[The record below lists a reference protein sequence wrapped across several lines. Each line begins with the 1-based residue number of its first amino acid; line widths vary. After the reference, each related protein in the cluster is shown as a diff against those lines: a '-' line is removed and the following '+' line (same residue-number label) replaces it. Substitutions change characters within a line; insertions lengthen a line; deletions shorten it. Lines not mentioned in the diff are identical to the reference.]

1 MKVKHFFYLLLAL
14 PLMFVACD
22 DPDVQPA
29 PELKLNSEA
38 TVSFEADG
46 GNGEIS
52 YEIKNAI
59 NGVNLTATTDAP
71 EWITNITVGEKVNYT
86 VEKNESEEARS
97 GKITLKYEACEAVIT
112 VNQAG
117 AVITPEPD
125 VVEYVMAGAMRIQDN
140 EIPANVVA
148 LVMADDSE
156 NVELYLGLIGA
167 EGDTVLK
174 AGTYT
179 MEDGTVDEEC
189 AIIIYEPEGGYE
201 FTEATVEVA
210 VEGEVYNFDMNF
222 VDSEGVKVHVTYEGV
237 VYGMEPAP
245 DPEPETIKPVKVV
258 AECYEAGNFW
268 VSIYVS
274 EDLFHDLDMYDT
286 INPNENYLS
295 TGHYSKE
302 DGSID
307 WATWGY
313 IDENDGYYVS
323 SELTAAEIDLTIN
336 DDNTVTLKGYL
347 ESQEGHHGD
356 IDWTGVVEGFTFET
370 EKELSIWTLVGTHN
384 GWNPA
389 AGIEMYVVDGYNV
402 AYGVELTTDSE
413 FKFVKNGAWGGDLGG
428 DVATQPNCRYAT
440 GSSNIKVT
448 EAGTYDIYLNGDTDT
463 YYIMSE
469 GKLPSEAGDPTPVE
483 PDVEWNVIGDFQ
495 SGNWSAPVT
504 MTKDGDYYVAQD
516 VVFANAN
523 NEGLA
528 FKVRKFNNWDND
540 STFGTADGATYELG
554 SEIALVSSTNGGKN
568 IVVEGEVGVAYDV
581 YVDVNNLK
589 VWVMQ
594 DGLKPGAGEP
604 SSYTFTSANVTTVA
618 NGYLAITFSDGSNN
632 LVVEFNN
639 KTDVIEAGEWKSDS
653 TYLEGT
659 ISSAF
664 TKLNGDKVKDGGVC
678 VIYRDGS
685 KYNINMSFETA
696 NGPFTANFDGNIFF
710 EDGTKMGAPKLE
722 VIEVA
727 SVDVGFRA
735 ADGSEMEII
744 FYQNDMNKNAHIID
758 FLPTTPNVKYLEAG
772 TYSMAAGTISQEYSF
787 YRYIST
793 TDKAA
798 LTSAEFTFTHHDDGT
813 TTIVGEFLTVN
824 EQPCSIEWTG
834 KVGGFDF
841 STGGDTNF
849 TEWAENTNIKSL
861 GTTNGAS
868 EYMFCGFSADGSLEI
883 NLDCYSYPSNSDK
896 IWPEGTYNVDSW
908 KMKADFE
915 AAGVYKYCLNDSYGY
930 HNGVKYTLTSGTV
943 DIKHVSGQYEITFDV
958 VTSTGEN
965 LKGKY
970 LGGVG
975 EYGSAKL
982 PN

>member
-125 VVEYVMAGAMRIQDN
+125 ALEFTMAAAIRVHDE
-140 EIPANVVA
+140 EIPANWVA
-148 LVMADDSE
+148 LIMADAAE
-156 NVELYLGLIGA
+156 NTELFIGLIGK

-179 MEDGTVDEEC
+179 MEDGTVSEEC
-189 AIIIYEPEGGYE
+189 GMLTYEPEAGYV

-210 VEGEVYNFDMNF
+210 VEGEFYSFDMNF
-222 VDSEGVKVHVTYEGV
+222 VDTEGVKLHVTYEGV
-237 VYGMEPAP
+237 VIDMNPAP
-245 DPEPETIKPVKVV
+245 APEPETIEPVKVV
-258 AECYEAGNFW
+258 AYTEDSYDAGNF
-268 VSIYVS
+268 ILELYVD
-274 EDLFHDLDMYDT
+274 ENLYHELDMYDT
-286 INPNENYLS
+286 VNPNRNYLS
-295 TGHYSKE
+295 TGHYSMT
-302 DGSID
+302 DGSVGD
-307 WATWGY
+307 WSTYAYMDNGFQQSA
-313 IDENDGYYVS
+313 EV
-323 SELTAAEIDLTIN
+323 TAAEIDLTIN
-336 DDNTVTLKGYL
+336 DDNTVTIKGYF
-347 ESQEGHHGD
+347 ESELGHHGD

-448 EAGTYDIYLNGDTDT
+448 EAGTYDIYLNGATDT
-463 YYIMSE
+463 YYVMSE

-540 STFGTADGATYELG
+540 STFGTADGASYELG
-554 SEIALVSSTNGGKN
+554 SEIAIASATNGGNKN

-581 YVDVNNLK
+581 YVDTNNLK

-594 DGLKPGAGEP
+594 DGLKPGAGAP
-604 SSYTFTSANVTTVA
+604 ANYTFTSANVTTLA
-618 NGYLAITFSDGSNN
+618 DGYLAITFSDGSNN
-632 LVVEFNN
+632 FVVEFNN

-653 TYLEGT
+653 TYEEGT

-664 TKLNGDKVKDGGVC
+664 TKLNGEKVKDGGVC
-678 VIYRDGS
+678 VIYRDDS
-685 KYNINMSFETA
+685 VYNILMSFETA
-696 NGPFTANFDGNIFF
+696 NGPFTANFDGNILFS
-710 EDGTKMGAPKLE
+710 DGSKMGAPKLE
-722 VIEVA
+722 VIEIS
-727 SVDVGFRA
+727 SVDVGYRA
-735 ADGSEMEII
+735 TDGSEMELI

-758 FLPTTPNVKYLEAG
+758 FLPTTPNPKYVEAG
-772 TYSMAAGTISQEYSF
+772 TYSIAAGTISQEYSL
-787 YRYIST
+787 YRYNSST
-793 TDKAA
+793 DTAG
-798 LTSAEFTFTHHDDGT
+798 LTSAEFTLTHNDDGT
-813 TTIVGEFLTVN
+813 TTIVGEFVTVN
-824 EQPCSIEWTG
+824 EQPCTIEWTG
-834 KVGGFDF
+834 KVGGFDLAQ
-841 STGGDTNF
+841 GGDTTY
-849 TEWAENTNIKSL
+849 TEWETVYSTYWAKNEGIINWK
-861 GTTNGAS
+861 
-868 EYMFCGFSADGSLEI
+868 SADGSLYVT
-883 NLDCYSYPSNSDK
+883 LDLYHQKTDDK
-896 IWPEGTYNVDSW
+896 VIPEGTYEVKPFNNSATDYLVQQS
-908 KMKADFE
+908 E
-915 AAGVYKYCLNDSYGY
+915 IT
-930 HNGVKYTLTSGTV
+930 HNGVKGKIMSGSLTVKHISGGYDLSFEFTN
-943 DIKHVSGQYEITFDV
+943 DMGETYKGSYSGAIE
-958 VTSTGEN
+958 
-965 LKGKY
+965 GK
-970 LGGVG
+970 
-975 EYGSAKL
+975 ATN
-982 PN
+982 PA

>member
-237 VYGMEPAP
+237 VYGMEPEP
-245 DPEPETIKPVKVV
+245 EPEPETINPVKVV

-463 YYIMSE
+463 YYVMSE

-540 STFGTADGATYELG
+540 STFGTADGTAYELG
-554 SEIALVSSTNGGKN
+554 SEIAIASATNGGSKN

-581 YVDVNNLK
+581 YVDTNNLK

-594 DGLKPGAGEP
+594 DGLKPGEGAP
-604 SSYTFTSANVTTVA
+604 LSYNFTSASVTNNAVSSMNYMQITFTDGTNNLVA
-618 NGYLAITFSDGSNN
+618 EFNTKTDVIADGMWESASTYEVGTINSLYTKLNGVAVVDGGFCNIFHNSADYTANMEFTTKDGTAFTATFNGNILFSDGS
-632 LVVEFNN
+632 
-639 KTDVIEAGEWKSDS
+639 
-653 TYLEGT
+653 
-659 ISSAF
+659 
-664 TKLNGDKVKDGGVC
+664 
-678 VIYRDGS
+678 
-685 KYNINMSFETA
+685 
-696 NGPFTANFDGNIFF
+696 
-710 EDGTKMGAPKLE
+710 KMGAPKTE
-722 VIEVA
+722 AIEVT
-727 SVDVGFRA
+727 SVDVGYRA
-735 ADGSEMEII
+735 TDGSEMELI

-758 FLPTTPNVKYLEAG
+758 FLPTTPNAKYVEAG
-772 TYSMAAGTISQEYSF
+772 TYSIAAGTISQQYSF
-787 YRYIST
+787 YRYTSS
-793 TDKAA
+793 TDKAE
-798 LTSAEFTFTHHDDGT
+798 LTSAEFTLTHNDDGT
-813 TTIVGEFLTVN
+813 TTIVGEFVTVN
-824 EQPCSIEWTG
+824 EQPCTIEWTG

-841 STGGDTNF
+841 AQGGDTTY
-849 TEWAENTNIKSL
+849 TEWESV
-861 GTTNGAS
+861 NGAYWAKD
-868 EYMFCGFSADGSLEI
+868 EGIINWNSADGSLYVS
-883 NLDCYSYPSNSDK
+883 LDLYHQKTNDK
-896 IWPEGTYNVDSW
+896 VIPEGTYEVKPFNFSATDYIVQ
-908 KMKADFE
+908 E
-915 AAGVYKYCLNDSYGY
+915 CEIT
-930 HNGVKYTLTSGTV
+930 HNGVKGKIMSGSLTVKHISGGYDLSFELTN
-943 DIKHVSGQYEITFDV
+943 DM
-958 VTSTGEN
+958 GEN
-965 LKGKY
+965 YKGSY
-970 LGGVG
+970 SGALGGN
-975 EYGSAKL
+975 ATN
-982 PN
+982 PA

>member
-140 EIPANVVA
+140 EIPANVIA

-189 AIIIYEPEGGYE
+189 AITIYEPEGGYE

-237 VYGMEPAP
+237 VIDMNPAP
-245 DPEPETIKPVKVV
+245 APVPEDIEPVKVV
-258 AECYEAGNFW
+258 AYTEDSYDAGNF
-268 VSIYVS
+268 ILELYVD
-274 EDLFHDLDMYDT
+274 ENLYHELDMYDT
-286 INPNENYLS
+286 VNPNRNYLS
-295 TGHYSKE
+295 TGHYSMT
-302 DGSID
+302 DGSVGD
-307 WATWGY
+307 WSTYAYMDNGFQQSA
-313 IDENDGYYVS
+313 EV
-323 SELTAAEIDLTIN
+323 TAAEIDLTIN
-336 DDNTVTLKGYL
+336 DDNTVTIKGYFQSEL
-347 ESQEGHHGD
+347 GHHGD

-448 EAGTYDIYLNGDTDT
+448 EAGTYDIYLNGATDT
-463 YYIMSE
+463 YYVMSE

-540 STFGTADGATYELG
+540 STFGTADGTAYELG
-554 SEIALVSSTNGGKN
+554 SEIAIASATNGGSKN

-581 YVDVNNLK
+581 YVDTNNLK

-594 DGLKPGAGEP
+594 DGLKPGEGAP
-604 SSYTFTSANVTTVA
+604 LSYNFTSASVTNNAVSSMNYMQITFTDGTNNLVA
-618 NGYLAITFSDGSNN
+618 EFNTKTDVIADGMWESASTYEVGTINSLYTKLNGVAVVDGGFCNIFHNSADYTANMEFTTKDGTAFTATFNGNILFSDGS
-632 LVVEFNN
+632 
-639 KTDVIEAGEWKSDS
+639 
-653 TYLEGT
+653 
-659 ISSAF
+659 
-664 TKLNGDKVKDGGVC
+664 
-678 VIYRDGS
+678 
-685 KYNINMSFETA
+685 
-696 NGPFTANFDGNIFF
+696 
-710 EDGTKMGAPKLE
+710 KMGAPKTE
-722 VIEVA
+722 AIEVT
-727 SVDVGFRA
+727 SVDVGYRA
-735 ADGSEMEII
+735 TDGSEMELI

-758 FLPTTPNVKYLEAG
+758 FLPTTPNAKYVEAG
-772 TYSMAAGTISQEYSF
+772 TYSIAAGTISQQYSF
-787 YRYIST
+787 YRYTSS
-793 TDKAA
+793 TDKAE
-798 LTSAEFTFTHHDDGT
+798 LTSAEFTLTHNDDGT
-813 TTIVGEFLTVN
+813 TTIVGEFVTVN
-824 EQPCSIEWTG
+824 EQPCTIEWTG

-841 STGGDTNF
+841 AQGGDTTY
-849 TEWAENTNIKSL
+849 TEWESV
-861 GTTNGAS
+861 NGAYWAKD
-868 EYMFCGFSADGSLEI
+868 EGIINWNSADGSLYVS
-883 NLDCYSYPSNSDK
+883 LDIYHQKTNDK
-896 IWPEGTYNVDSW
+896 VIPEGTYEVKPFNFSATDYIVQ
-908 KMKADFE
+908 E
-915 AAGVYKYCLNDSYGY
+915 CEIT
-930 HNGVKYTLTSGTV
+930 HNGVKGKIMSGSLTVKHISGGYDLSFELTN
-943 DIKHVSGQYEITFDV
+943 DM
-958 VTSTGEN
+958 GEN
-965 LKGKY
+965 YKGSY
-970 LGGVG
+970 SGALGGN
-975 EYGSAKL
+975 ATN
-982 PN
+982 PA